1 SSPAG
6 SRWAERASAT
16 ATPGRAFIPASR
28 VRPSRPPIRSSSI
41 GTGRFA
47 GPTTSSSAAGC
58 TVGPR
63 SRSPP
68 ASGSSTSPTRASG
81 RAITSAS
88 TRISRSRPAP
98 ANAMWQ
104 SPLAAP
110 VSRLP
115 DKLDLAL
122 VIRLREAVVGGKAT
136 TESELR
142 ALADQAG
149 GWARA
154 TEAQLRAA
162 DARLGKLNADPASP
176 LAEMAEEIRRV
187 DALGEEL
194 G

>member
-1 SSPAG
+1 
-6 SRWAERASAT
+6 
-16 ATPGRAFIPASR
+16 
-28 VRPSRPPIRSSSI
+28 
-41 GTGRFA
+41 
-47 GPTTSSSAAGC
+47 
-58 TVGPR
+58 
-63 SRSPP
+63 
-68 ASGSSTSPTRASG
+68 
-81 RAITSAS
+81 
-88 TRISRSRPAP
+88 
-98 ANAMWQ
+98 
-104 SPLAAP
+104 

-115 DKLDLAL
+115 DKLDLAM
-122 VIRLREAVVGGKAT
+122 VIRLREVVVGGEAT

-194 G
+194 GEARSLLAGLEERARELRTAYLKHHADSAPRLS